1 MCIGSPFAAFARGF
15 AVERGFAF
23 VRVFAFAFAIPYS
36 LSLSLSFVFAGVTST
51 RCRT

>member
-15 AVERGFAF
+15 AAERGFAF

-36 LSLSLSFVFAGVTST
+36 LSLSFVFAGVTST